1 VYEALL
7 ERLDSGKLVAPSLF
21 NLIYCYN
28 KVGNK
33 QAAAEAKKALERNF
47 PTDPLTQRAK
57 EAKST
62 EPSAAEKEKAAATK
76 MYEKVYSLFLEGSF
90 EKAVKLKQEADLQFG
105 TNYWTPQLVYIE
117 TVYFLQKKDDS
128 AAMRNLDAIISQ
140 FPDHALAARAKI
152 IKEVLPKRKEI
163 EAYLTELDIVR
174 AQEDKVVMPAE
185 TVPSK
190 KVHTT
195 KQQAPTAVVPSTV
208 KKPTVDSSSVIL
220 KPAVVATPE
229 KALPYTID
237 ANGKQMV
244 AIVLENID
252 PAYVNEVNYSFNN
265 HPKRNYVRASVT
277 VEKKKLRDKLWL
289 ILIRSEYFTNATTT
303 YEYIDYIKPL
313 ATKEILT
320 WLDASKYHFIML
332 SEENLKKLEAD
343 PKLDVY
349 EQILKQTF
357 PGKF

>member
-1 VYEALL
+1 
-7 ERLDSGKLVAPSLF
+7 
-21 NLIYCYN
+21 
-28 KVGNK
+28 
-33 QAAAEAKKALERNF
+33 
-47 PTDPLTQRAK
+47 
-57 EAKST
+57 
-62 EPSAAEKEKAAATK
+62 
-76 MYEKVYSLFLEGSF
+76 
-90 EKAVKLKQEADLQFG
+90 
-105 TNYWTPQLVYIE
+105 VYIE

-128 AAMRNLDAIISQ
+128 AAMRNLDAIIGQ
-140 FPDHALAARAKI
+140 FPNHPLAARAKI

-174 AQEDKVVMPAE
+174 AQEDKLIMPAE
-185 TVPSK
+185 TVPAK
-190 KVHTT
+190 KVQPS
-195 KQQAPTAVVPSTV
+195 KQQAPAAVVPATV
-208 KKPTVDSSSVIL
+208 KKPTVDSSAVIL
-220 KPAVVATPE
+220 KPAAVASAE
-229 KALPYTID
+229 KVLPYTID
-237 ANGKQMV
+237 ANGSQMV

-252 PAYVNEVNYSFNN
+252 PAYVNEVNYSFSN

-289 ILIRSEYFTNATTT
+289 ILIRSNYFTNATTT

-313 ATKEILT
+313 ASKEILT

-357 PGKF
+357 PGRF